1 MAADTVRAALSDA
14 WARIPQTRVARGG
27 LGTFTR
33 ARIERI
39 IHLVVALGS
48 LALGAQALIV
58 GISRPAPEQPGWHI
72 ALMWGT
78 FIPLALMITACF
90 VGRGVRVFAALFAVC
105 FIGVLL
111 LWPVATSGM
120 GVLTDDPWIFYL
132 INVATVAA
140 VLAFTVPLQ
149 VVWAVVTPLL
159 FGVVRLLPGG
169 YSADVA
175 VAVVLNVSFSLIL
188 GAMLITIAWL
198 FRAMAA
204 NVDEV
209 RGRAVE
215 SYAAAAA
222 AEAAEE
228 ERIAVAGLMHDSVLA
243 ALIAAN
249 RAHSD
254 RERAL
259 AVDMAREALTRLA
272 NTDRTAEEGP
282 DQPVTLGEVRAGI
295 LRHAEELRVA
305 LESETCPDDD
315 VTIPGP
321 VARAMILAA
330 GQAVANSV
338 QHAQARG
345 LTVQVVRRSGTW
357 GVAVVVADRGPGF
370 DLGEV
375 PPDRLGIRGSIVARM
390 AAVGGSALVR
400 SSPAGTTV
408 TLVWREE
415 I

>member
-14 WARIPQTRVARGG
+14 WARIPQTRSVRDG
-27 LGTFTR
+27 LGAFTR

-39 IHLVVALGS
+39 IHLVVALGC
-48 LALGAQALIV
+48 LALGAQAFIV
-58 GISRPAPEQPGWHI
+58 ALTQPAPELPAWHD
-72 ALMWGT
+72 ALLWIT
-78 FIPLALMITACF
+78 FVPLAVMILACL
-90 VGRGVRVFAALFAVC
+90 VGRAVRFFAGVFAVC

-111 LWPVATSGM
+111 MWPIATSGR
-120 GVLTDDPWIFYL
+120 GVPAEEPWTFYL

-175 VAVVLNVSFSLIL
+175 VAVILNVSFSLIL
-188 GAMLITIAWL
+188 GAMLITLAWL

-204 NVDEV
+204 NVDAV

-249 RAHSD
+249 RAQSE

-259 AVDMAREALTRLA
+259 AVGMAREALTRLA
-272 NTDRTAEEGP
+272 NTDRSAEEGP
-282 DQPVTLGEVRAGI
+282 DRPVTLREVREDI
-295 LRHAEELRVA
+295 LRHADELRVS
-305 LESETCPDDD
+305 LESRVCPDDA
-315 VTIPGP
+315 VTVPGH
-321 VARAMILAA
+321 VARAMVLAA
-330 GQAVANSV
+330 SQAVANSI
-338 QHAQARG
+338 QHADARD
-345 LTVQVVRRSGTW
+345 LTVDVVRRAGAR
-357 GVAVVVADRGPGF
+357 GVAVVVADGGDGF
-370 DLGEV
+370 DLSAV

-390 AAVGGSALVR
+390 AAVGGAAVVR
-400 SSPAGTTV
+400 SSSAGTTV
-408 TLVWREE
+408 TLTWREAD
-415 I
+415 